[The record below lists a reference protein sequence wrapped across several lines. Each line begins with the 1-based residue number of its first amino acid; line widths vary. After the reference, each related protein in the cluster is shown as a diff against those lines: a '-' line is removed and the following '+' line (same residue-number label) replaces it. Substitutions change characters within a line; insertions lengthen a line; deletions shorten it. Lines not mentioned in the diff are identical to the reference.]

1 MISYVWF
8 PLIDVSV
15 LIIFAFVASYIPSN
29 PGPII
34 DLTTNKEIGK
44 HTGLWTY
51 TIGEKARIGG
61 MPMKMFVAKK
71 DTRKNIIYVV
81 PGSCVAL

>member
-1 MISYVWF
+1 MISCSF
-8 PLIDVSV
+8 PHT
-15 LIIFAFVASYIPSN
+15 ASYIPSN

-51 TIGEKARIGG
+51 TIGEKAKIGG
-61 MPMKMFVAKK
+61 MPMKMYVAKK
-71 DTRKNIIYVV
+71 DPRKNIVYVV
-81 PGSCVAL
+81 PGSYGSLVFPSFPALRGI